1 MDKHEKLFSLTCR
14 YIKPNIMK
22 NLFLLLFIP
31 LFLLSC
37 VEVEKESEVVIV
49 EFGDL
54 TSLSDDKQ
62 YGNFEVKV
70 PEINGDVMEEGA
82 VLAYIERPQTEERP
96 QRWSQFPQYNPVWK
110 EIGDT
115 TFSYLSYGEGFVRI
129 SLQSETSVE
138 GIAETFKGLKLK
150 LVIFD

>member
-1 MDKHEKLFSLTCR
+1 
-14 YIKPNIMK
+14 MK
-22 NLFLLLFIP
+22 NLFLLFSIP
-31 LFLLSC
+31 LFLFSC
-37 VEVEKESEVVIV
+37 ISVKQKAYEGPKAKVVIV

-54 TSLSDDKQ
+54 TNLSDNKQ
-62 YGNFEVKV
+62 YGNFEIKV
-70 PEINGDVMEEGA
+70 DEINDDVMKEGA
-82 VLAYIERPQTEERP
+82 VLAYVERAATEERP

>member
-1 MDKHEKLFSLTCR
+1 
-14 YIKPNIMK
+14 MK

-31 LFLLSC
+31 LFFFSC
-37 VEVEKESEVVIV
+37 IEVEKEVERELEVVIV

-62 YGNFEVKV
+62 YGNFEIKV
-70 PEINGDVMEEGA
+70 PEIDDDVMKGGA
-82 VLAYIERPQTEERP
+82 VLAYIERTATEERP

-138 GIAETFKGLKLK
+138 GIAETYKGLKLK
-150 LVIFD
+150 LVIFE

>member
-1 MDKHEKLFSLTCR
+1 
-14 YIKPNIMK
+14 MK
-22 NLFLLLFIP
+22 NLFLLFSIP
-31 LFLLSC
+31 LFLFSC
-37 VEVEKESEVVIV
+37 ISVKQKANEGPKAKVVIV

-54 TSLSDDKQ
+54 TSLSDNKQ
-62 YGNFEVKV
+62 YGNFEIKV
-70 PEINGDVMEEGA
+70 DEINDDVMKEGA
-82 VLAYIERPQTEERP
+82 VLAYVERAATEERP

>member
-1 MDKHEKLFSLTCR
+1 MKKLL
-14 YIKPNIMK
+14 Y
-22 NLFLLLFIP
+22 LFIP
-31 LFLLSC
+31 LLFFSC
-37 VEVEKESEVVIV
+37 IEIESEDDTAKNEVVIV

-54 TSLSDDKQ
+54 TNLSDNKQ
-62 YGNFEVKV
+62 YGNFEIKV
-70 PEINGDVMEEGA
+70 PEIDNDVMQKGA
-82 VLAYIERPQTEERP
+82 VLAYIERAATDQRP

-115 TFSYLSYGEGFVRI
+115 TFSYLSYGEGFIRI

-150 LVIFD
+150 LVILD

>member
-1 MDKHEKLFSLTCR
+1 MKKLL
-14 YIKPNIMK
+14 Y
-22 NLFLLLFIP
+22 LFIP
-31 LFLLSC
+31 LLFFSC
-37 VEVEKESEVVIV
+37 IEIESEVDTDKNEVVIV

-54 TSLSDDKQ
+54 TSLSDNKQ
-62 YGNFEVKV
+62 YGNFEIKV
-70 PEINGDVMEEGA
+70 PEIDNDVMQKGA
-82 VLAYIERPQTEERP
+82 VLAYIERAATDQRP

-138 GIAETFKGLKLK
+138 GVAETFKGLKLK
-150 LVIFD
+150 LVILD

>member
-1 MDKHEKLFSLTCR
+1 
-14 YIKPNIMK
+14 MK
-22 NLFLLLFIP
+22 NLFLLFSIP
-31 LFLLSC
+31 LFLFSC
-37 VEVEKESEVVIV
+37 ISVKQKAYEGPKAKVVIV

-54 TSLSDDKQ
+54 TSLSDNKQ
-62 YGNFEVKV
+62 YGNFEIKV
-70 PEINGDVMEEGA
+70 DEINDDVMKEGA
-82 VLAYIERPQTEERP
+82 VLAYVERAATEERP

>member
-1 MDKHEKLFSLTCR
+1 M
-14 YIKPNIMK
+14 
-22 NLFLLLFIP
+22 
-31 LFLLSC
+31 SC

-62 YGNFEVKV
+62 YGNFEIKV

>member
-1 MDKHEKLFSLTCR
+1 
-14 YIKPNIMK
+14 
-22 NLFLLLFIP
+22 
-31 LFLLSC
+31 
-37 VEVEKESEVVIV
+37 
-49 EFGDL
+49 
-54 TSLSDDKQ
+54 
-62 YGNFEVKV
+62 
-70 PEINGDVMEEGA
+70 MEEGA

-150 LVIFD
+150 LVILY

>member
-1 MDKHEKLFSLTCR
+1 
-14 YIKPNIMK
+14 MK
-22 NLFLLLFIP
+22 NLLYLFIP
-31 LFLLSC
+31 LLSFSC
-37 VEVEKESEVVIV
+37 MNIESEVHEDKNEVVIV

-54 TSLSDDKQ
+54 TSLSDNKQ
-62 YGNFEVKV
+62 YGNFEIKV
-70 PEINGDVMEEGA
+70 PEIDNDVMQKGA
-82 VLAYIERPQTEERP
+82 VLAYIERAATDQRP

-115 TFSYLSYGEGFVRI
+115 TFSYLSYGEGFIRI

-150 LVIFD
+150 LVILD

>member
-1 MDKHEKLFSLTCR
+1 
-14 YIKPNIMK
+14 MK
-22 NLFLLLFIP
+22 NLFLLFSIP
-31 LFLLSC
+31 LFLFSC
-37 VEVEKESEVVIV
+37 ISVKQKAYEGSKPKVVIV

-54 TSLSDDKQ
+54 TSLSDNKQ
-62 YGNFEVKV
+62 YGNFEIKV
-70 PEINGDVMEEGA
+70 AEINDDVMKEGA
-82 VLAYIERPQTEERP
+82 VLAYIERTATEERP

-150 LVIFD
+150 LVIFN